1 MPTFAPLGLLNA
13 QSLMNYLEPGYTIP
27 SRKYF
32 TKLQH
37 SSYKGQLQK
46 QLHTEAES
54 VALTTDIW
62 TSHAVEAYITVTAH
76 YLNSLWVMYSYVLET
91 SAFSERH
98 TGVEIA
104 GKLKDIADRF
114 EIGTKVSVVV
124 HDQAANMV
132 NSLDILE
139 SERDCEF
146 KLYCTLFTTKSGFD
160 IPVINRLLAAVRDIS
175 ITA

>member
-1 MPTFAPLGLLNA
+1 MIYADLRPVRIVECSGFK
-13 QSLMNYLEPGYTIP
+13 SLMNYLEPGYTIP

-62 TSHAVEAYITVTAH
+62 TSRAVEAYITVTAH

-139 SERDCEF
+139 SERDWMS
-146 KLYCTLFTTKSGFD
+146 LNCTAHCLQQNQVL
-160 IPVINRLLAAVRDIS
+160 IYQLS
-175 ITA
+175 IGS